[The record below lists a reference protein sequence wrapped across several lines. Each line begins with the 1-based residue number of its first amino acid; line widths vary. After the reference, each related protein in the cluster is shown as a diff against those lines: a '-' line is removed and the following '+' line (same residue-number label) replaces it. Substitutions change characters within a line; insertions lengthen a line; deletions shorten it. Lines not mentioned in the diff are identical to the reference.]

1 MDEEGEEEEPM
12 EEDDEVELLL
22 FESSFLRECAKCHAR
37 SYLCKGGCCNPMCDT
52 VGVFNTFSTHQ
63 SFSISI
69 LSSFYF
75 SHTYKVIPLT
85 RRHFVSFFCQARP
98 ATNNMDL
105 FFLCPASKKLY
116 YVHVRE
122 WQYHVKGKKQSKSCE
137 GDREGMVKMIKQ
149 ARAWAAQKAAAKPGA
164 KKVKQNPNR
173 SKGKSRKIWW
183 QQRARSGMASS
194 SRPTGTQYA
203 TVPHDPCP
211 IQYLGDYMRSP
222 FFVVSFFVTSP
233 LWYLPP
239 EAYARRR
246 PGGGF
251 RVPAAFSRAS
261 APAAFTQGSGP
272 EAVAG
277 PSRNLM
283 RNVGNWHCVVDQ
295 RHVGQGAC
303 S

>member
-1 MDEEGEEEEPM
+1 
-12 EEDDEVELLL
+12 
-22 FESSFLRECAKCHAR
+22 
-37 SYLCKGGCCNPMCDT
+37 
-52 VGVFNTFSTHQ
+52 
-63 SFSISI
+63 
-69 LSSFYF
+69 
-75 SHTYKVIPLT
+75 
-85 RRHFVSFFCQARP
+85 
-98 ATNNMDL
+98 MDL
-105 FFLCPASKKLY
+105 FFVLCPASKKLY

-122 WQYHVKGKKQSKSCE
+122 WQYHAKGKKQSKSWQ

-261 APAAFTQGSGP
+261 VPAAFTQGSGP

-283 RNVGNWHCVVDQ
+283 PNVGNWHGVVPIQ
-295 RHVGQGAC
+295 QPQQPPSINVQVINVNVGQGAAADGQLA
-303 S
+303 SLLQAPWHKQGRRLLVSFLSDFVM

>member
-1 MDEEGEEEEPM
+1 M
-12 EEDDEVELLL
+12 
-22 FESSFLRECAKCHAR
+22 
-37 SYLCKGGCCNPMCDT
+37 
-52 VGVFNTFSTHQ
+52 
-63 SFSISI
+63 
-69 LSSFYF
+69 
-75 SHTYKVIPLT
+75 
-85 RRHFVSFFCQARP
+85 
-98 ATNNMDL
+98 
-105 FFLCPASKKLY
+105 
-116 YVHVRE
+116 
-122 WQYHVKGKKQSKSCE
+122 
-137 GDREGMVKMIKQ
+137 KMIKQ

-183 QQRARSGMASS
+183 RGSRGARSGMASS

-211 IQYLGDYMRSP
+211 IQYLGDYVRSP

-261 APAAFTQGSGP
+261 VPAAFTQGSGP

-283 RNVGNWHCVVDQ
+283 PNVGNWHGVAPIQQPQQPPSINVQVINVKLQLMGSWPPCYRLLGTNKVGDSWSPFCQILQCKPYISFFVDY
-295 RHVGQGAC
+295 H
-303 S
+303 SID